1 MLDKRTHYL
10 LSRIIELSSDG
21 SYKVVEEKDLLACFP
36 LKLKTDGEGL
46 VHMLNFLREH
56 GYIDVR
62 YAEEGIYCLSPL
74 PEGRMYDER
83 IRRER
88 EETLK
93 RRAFLL
99 VFTLLGAFA
108 GAFAGAYLAAV
119 IALSGGA

>member
-1 MLDKRTHYL
+1 MLDKRTHLL
-10 LSRIIELSSDG
+10 LSRIIQLSSDG

-46 VHMLNFLREH
+46 VHMLRFLREH

-62 YAEEGIYCLSPL
+62 YAEEGVYCLSPL

-93 RRAFLL
+93 RRACLF

>member
-62 YAEEGIYCLSPL
+62 YAEEGVYCLSPL

-83 IRRER
+83 FRRER
-88 EETLK
+88 EETVK
-93 RRAFLL
+93 RRAILFI
-99 VFTLLGAFA
+99 FTLLGAFA

>member
-46 VHMLNFLREH
+46 VHMLNFLRRN

-62 YAEEGIYCLSPL
+62 YAEEGVYCLSPL

-83 IRRER
+83 VRRER

-93 RRAFLL
+93 RRAILF